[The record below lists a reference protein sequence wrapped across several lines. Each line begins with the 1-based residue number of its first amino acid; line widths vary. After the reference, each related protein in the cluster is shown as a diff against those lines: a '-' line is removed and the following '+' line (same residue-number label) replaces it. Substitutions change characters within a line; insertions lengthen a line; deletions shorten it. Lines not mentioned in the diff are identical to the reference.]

1 NGKSMEYPKILRN
14 FDTAFMNQIGVQKC
28 WTPHTVYSGPGNTP
42 RENMTKEWLKTAM
55 TRPDW
60 TTMTDKQK
68 SAAFREY
75 LEKLKDSNDKRIY
88 TDDQIKDLMVS
99 EFGHID
105 HNHYDVNTHY
115 SDYREWK

>member
-55 TRPDW
+55 NESGW
-60 TTMTDKQK
+60 STMTDKQK
-68 SAAFREY
+68 SESFMKY
-75 LEKLKDSNDKRIY
+75 LAEVKG
-88 TDDQIKDLMVS
+88 IKEGKPINDLMVS